1 MKARS
6 VSERRVTSGRVPP
19 ARLDCTRIAHRALCG
34 LLHQEGCC
42 TGAAFEDLQVP
53 SSLSNINV
61 GALVSS
67 CQFAG
72 TEAFA
77 LNQFGVVSPNRVREN
92 CS

>member
-6 VSERRVTSGRVPP
+6 VSKRRVTSGRVPP
-19 ARLDCTRIAHRALCG
+19 ARRNCTRIAHRALCG
-34 LLHQEGCC
+34 LLYQEGCC
-42 TGAAFEDLQVP
+42 TSAACGDLQVP
-53 SSLSNINV
+53 SSLSDIDV

-72 TEAFA
+72 TETFA
-77 LNQFGVVSPNRVREN
+77 LNQFGVVSPNRVCEN